1 MISRVCNVLE
11 NMVYEFSDLRRKELF
26 SESEIRSILNKRR
39 HHEYTI
45 NSAMPMLVNYIL
57 YLEFEMSLENLRV
70 KRLTKKK
77 EDLLIEIAEY
87 AKLIQT
93 YHTNLNNF
101 KKEIINTK
109 CPKEIKMLTKKIN
122 ANENYIKH
130 YKNNIAKVEKK
141 IEILLQYSVSD
152 HSLVKR
158 IIQIFQ
164 KCLKKNYNNVQI
176 WLLYFNFCFLKEK
189 KEELEKA
196 ILTSLKYHMN
206 NELIWMHY
214 LYYFYNIRKNILYTR
229 KLYIRAILFVPNSLY
244 LNALYFIIEFDIFFK
259 LLTNFKYQNDN
270 SNNIFNKTDNHKFE
284 DFCKDQKKNLTN
296 ELDENDQTNK
306 SENDILKMNIDEKN
320 EQILL
325 AEKEQKV
332 EEFNYIK
339 EEDKYGLDVL
349 IFLGKRYIHIFEK
362 NKSNLHI
369 FIILLL
375 NIFFKMEKNEWVK
388 NYVLQYEDFKNFILN
403 SIENNKFDQP
413 CFYYYLFINK
423 CTQIFNIDTLEDND
437 FIHMKN
443 SLYTQ
448 CDNHP
453 LIKIENIKK
462 YFNHS
467 LVNQLLIE
475 LFNSFH
481 NELMIY
487 LFCLLLDNIFQS
499 FFEYDDISDVFKIDN
514 MNNSAIPPKKNDSSS
529 NIISECPNDS
539 IIHNGNPINL
549 ENKDNNKKNEN
560 KKDILFYMKEPSLPN
575 YENLEIFK
583 FLKDEIFLCDNN
595 HKFYKINME
604 YIKEKDKDTYTFLQ
618 KLNFFP
624 SVCLFENRNLSTP
637 PNNHIYNFEENNKN
651 ADIMSSLLYFFLFD
665 MRKIRENQTSHTN
678 KKNNKNNPTYTS
690 PDSTNSISKKRKIT
704 KKCATLE
711 SLKNKKAK
719 KNNRTNKLKSNKNAI
734 FESDSDNMTDNSE
747 ESDDSDNIDDS
758 NDSDSDSENSTSH
771 DNEYSEKKE
780 NIDIHKID
788 INKTENND
796 TKKDIFIIDELL
808 SLLSREINV
817 FVKMTIIKTVL
828 KLIIFLNNDEIAK
841 YLYSKITK
849 EYHNVKSSTNAMV
862 KKGVASLVQVYD
874 NVYKNFPKKK

>member
-11 NMVYEFSDLRRKELF
+11 NMVYEFTDLRRKELF
-26 SESEIRSILNKRR
+26 SESEIKSILNKRR

-45 NSAMPMLVNYIL
+45 NSSMPMLINYIL

-70 KRLTKKK
+70 KRLEKKK
-77 EDLLIEIAEY
+77 EDLLNEIAEY
-87 AKLIQT
+87 TKLIKT
-93 YHTNLNNF
+93 CYTDINNF
-101 KKEIINTK
+101 NKEILNTK
-109 CPKEIKMLTKKIN
+109 CPKEIKMITKKIN
-122 ANENYIKH
+122 SNENHIKQ

-141 IEILLQYSVSD
+141 IEVLLQHSVSD
-152 HSLVKR
+152 NSLVKR

-164 KCLKKNYNNVQI
+164 KCLKKNYNNIQI
-176 WLLYFNFCFLKEK
+176 WLLYFNFCFLKNK
-189 KEELEKA
+189 KDELEKA

-229 KLYIRAILFVPNSLY
+229 KLYIRAMLFVPNSLY

-270 SNNIFNKTDNHKFE
+270 SNNVFNKNGNDQFD

-296 ELDENDQTNK
+296 ELDENNQANK

-339 EEDKYGLDVL
+339 DEDKYGLDVL

-388 NYVLQYEDFKNFILN
+388 NYVLQYEDFKNLILN

-437 FIHMKN
+437 FILMKK
-443 SLYTQ
+443 SFYA
-448 CDNHP
+448 CDDKDI

-467 LVNQLLIE
+467 LINQLLIE
-475 LFNSFH
+475 TFNSFD

-487 LFCLLLDNIFQS
+487 LFCLLLENIFQS
-499 FFEYDDISDVFKIDN
+499 FSEYDDISDVFKIDN
-514 MNNSAIPPKKNDSSS
+514 VNDKTTVPKKNDSSS
-529 NIISECPNDS
+529 DIILESPNNS
-539 IIHNGNPINL
+539 ITHNPDLINL
-549 ENKDNNKKNEN
+549 QNGN
-560 KKDILFYMKEPSLPN
+560 KKDILFHMKEPTLPN
-575 YENLEIFK
+575 HENLEIFK
-583 FLKDEIFLCDNN
+583 FLKDEIFLCDSN

-604 YIKEKDKDTYTFLQ
+604 YIKEKDKDTYNFLQ
-618 KLNFFP
+618 KLNFIP
-624 SVCLFENRNLSTP
+624 SVCLFENRSLSIT
-637 PNNHIYNFEENNKN
+637 PNNHIYNFEQNNKN

-665 MRKIRENQTSHTN
+665 MRNIKENQTNQSS
-678 KKNNKNNPTYTS
+678 KNNSIYTP
-690 PDSTNSISKKRKIT
+690 PDSINSISKKRKT
-704 KKCATLE
+704 TNKYTTLG

-719 KNNRTNKLKSNKNAI
+719 KNIQTIKLKSDKNGI
-734 FESDSDNMTDNSE
+734 FESDSDNMSDN
-747 ESDDSDNIDDS
+747 SDDSDSS
-758 NDSDSDSENSTSH
+758 NSASQ
-771 DNEYSEKKE
+771 DNEYHEKQESIK
-780 NIDIHKID
+780 IDKID
-788 INKTENND
+788 INKKETND

-808 SLLSREINV
+808 SLLSREIDV

-828 KLIIFLNNDEIAK
+828 KLITFLNNDEIAK
-841 YLYSKITK
+841 CLFSKITK
-849 EYHNVKSSTNAMV
+849 EYHNIKSSTNSMV
-862 KKGVASLVQVYD
+862 KKGIASLVQVYD
-874 NVYKNFPKKK
+874 KVYKDFPAKKINK